1 MKMIKTEMATLAFTD
16 TWANVELGGG
26 NYYGETGILVMI
38 AVLGL
43 MWILF
48 LVSLECTEH
57 PVSNWLNLFASFF
70 LPIAE
75 TVFIS
80 FAVMSVADRYRGW
93 AWIIPIIILIFNTS
107 CMLIAVQ
114 KNRVRQIASLI
125 SLSLGSISMVGMFL
139 TSCLVPY
146 FMQTLT
152 QYLRQ

>member
-1 MKMIKTEMATLAFTD
+1 MKTIKTEMATLAFTD

-38 AVLGL
+38 AILGL

-57 PVSNWLNLFASFF
+57 TISNWLNLFTAFF

-80 FAVMSVADRYRGW
+80 FVVMSVAERYSGW
-93 AWIIPIIILIFNTS
+93 AWLIPIIILVFNIS

-125 SLSLGSISMVGMFL
+125 SLSIGSISMVGLFL

-146 FMQTLT
+146 FMQALT
-152 QYLRQ
+152 QYLGQ